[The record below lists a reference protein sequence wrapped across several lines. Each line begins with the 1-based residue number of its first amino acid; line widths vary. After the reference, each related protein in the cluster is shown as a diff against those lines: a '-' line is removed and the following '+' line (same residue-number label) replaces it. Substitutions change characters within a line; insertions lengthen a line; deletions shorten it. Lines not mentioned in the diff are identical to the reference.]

1 MKRQHIFISILI
13 VFTLL
18 TPLAYQTMYLHADE
32 ADYYSKIQR
41 GLKYFQKVYDRV
53 QSHYV
58 EEIDPYEFVKAG
70 IDGMLDALD
79 PYTVFIEQEADTRLR
94 IITTGKYGGV
104 GMEIGMRNNQITVIS
119 PMDNSPA
126 QKAGVKAGDIIE
138 KIDEENISNISLE
151 NISQRLRGPVGSEV
165 KITVN
170 RPGYNGEIIMTIER
184 DEIVIDDVSYAD
196 MIKPGVGYVR
206 LTGFTDKAGSELRQA
221 IQDIQSNGDVEA
233 IILDL
238 RGNSGG
244 LLEAAV
250 EVLGVFLP
258 KGTTVVKTKGFRD
271 GEHTFQTHNNP
282 LLLEIP
288 LAVLVDRGSASASE
302 IVAGALQ
309 DLDRAIIVGTETFGK
324 GLVQKVYNIDK
335 NSSTKI
341 KITTAKYYIPSGR
354 CVQKQ
359 DYTESKSIFYN
370 GAPDTFTVSDDQ
382 TSQFYTTN
390 QREVYEKGGITPDR
404 YIKVDDVHFVVTE
417 LWRSGLIFNF
427 AVNFHQQNQIW
438 TGEIGITDEIF
449 NQFITF
455 VQSEN
460 FKYLIEGE
468 NELNSFLDEARESD
482 LPQNIIASGEELLIQ
497 LNSLKESDIVSHK
510 DEIKQILLSEMTEKY
525 YGTKD
530 KIRYS
535 LDKDEQL
542 DEAIDVV
549 LNEGE
554 YKKILAI
561 K

>member
-1 MKRQHIFISILI
+1 MKRQHIFLSILI

-18 TPLAYQTMYLHADE
+18 TPLVYQTVYLQADE
-32 ADYYSKIQR
+32 ADYYSKIQK
-41 GLKYFQKVYDRV
+41 GLKYFQKVYGRV

-70 IDGMLDALD
+70 IEGMLDALD

-126 QKAGVKAGDIIE
+126 KKAGVKAGDIIE
-138 KIDEENISNISLE
+138 NIDGENVSDISLE
-151 NISQRLRGPVGSEV
+151 SISQRLRGSMGSEV
-165 KITVN
+165 KLIIK
-170 RPGYNGEIIMTIER
+170 RPGYTSEITMTIER
-184 DEIVIDDVSYAD
+184 DEITIDDVNYAD
-196 MIKPGVGYVR
+196 MVQPGVAYLR

-221 IQDIQSNGDVEA
+221 IKDIQEKEDIEA

-271 GEHTFQTHNNP
+271 GEHTFQTHTNP
-282 LLLEIP
+282 ILLDIP
-288 LAVLVDRGSASASE
+288 LAVLVDQGSASASE

-341 KITTAKYYIPSGR
+341 KVTTAKYYIPSGR

-359 DYTESKSIFYN
+359 DYTERKSIFYN
-370 GAPDTFTVSDDQ
+370 GETDTIPDIDQ
-382 TSQFYTTN
+382 AYQFYTTN

-404 YIKVDDVHFVVTE
+404 YIKVDDIHFVVIE
-417 LWRSGLIFNF
+417 LLRSSLIFNF
-427 AVNFHQQNQIW
+427 SVNYHQQNSEW
-438 TGEIGITDEIF
+438 TGDMGVTGEIF
-449 NQFITF
+449 KKFITF
-455 VQSEN
+455 VRSED
-460 FKYLIEGE
+460 FEYLIEGE
-468 NELNSFLDEARESD
+468 NELNSFLDTAREFD
-482 LPQNIIASGEELLIQ
+482 LPQYIIASGEELLTQ
-497 LNSLKESDIVSHK
+497 LNALKESDILSYNN
-510 DEIKQILLSEMTEKY
+510 EIKQLLLSDLTEKY
-525 YGTKD
+525 YGNKE

-535 LDKDEQL
+535 LKQDEQL
-542 DEAIDVV
+542 HEAIDVV
-549 LNEGE
+549 LNKGE

>member
-1 MKRQHIFISILI
+1 MKRQHIILSILI
-13 VFTLL
+13 ILTLL
-18 TPLAYQTMYLHADE
+18 TPLAYQTMYLQADE
-32 ADYYSKIQR
+32 SDYYSKIQK

-104 GMEIGMRNNQITVIS
+104 GMEIGMRNNRITVIN

-126 QKAGVKAGDIIE
+126 KKAGVKAGDIIE
-138 KIDEENISNISLE
+138 KIDEENVSDITLG
-151 NISQRLRGPVGSEV
+151 NISQRLRGPVGTDVEL
-165 KITVN
+165 TVL
-170 RPGYNGEIIMTIER
+170 RPGFADEIIMKFQR
-184 DEIVIDDVSYAD
+184 DEIVIDDVDYAD
-196 MIKPGVGYVR
+196 MVQPGVGYIR

-221 IQDIQSNGDVEA
+221 IKNIQRKGDVEA
-233 IILDL
+233 LILDL

-244 LLEAAV
+244 LLESAV
-250 EVLGVFLP
+250 EILGVFLP

-271 GEHTFQTHNNP
+271 GEHSFQTHTNP
-282 LLLEIP
+282 LLLDVP

-359 DYTESKSIFYN
+359 DYTESKSVFYN
-370 GAPDTFTVSDDQ
+370 GETDTISISDQ
-382 TSQFYTTN
+382 ASHFFTTN
-390 QREVYEKGGITPDR
+390 QRKVFEKGGITPDR
-404 YIKVDDVHFVVTE
+404 HIKVDDVHFVVTE
-417 LWRSGLIFNF
+417 LWQSSSIFNF
-427 AVNFHQQNQIW
+427 AVNYHQQNKNW
-438 TGEIGITDEIF
+438 TGDVGVTDEIF

-455 VQSEN
+455 SQSED
-460 FKYLIEGE
+460 FEYLIEGE
-468 NELNSFLDEARESD
+468 NELNSFLDTARESD
-482 LPQNIIASGEELLIQ
+482 LPQNIIDSGEELLIE
-497 LNSLKESDIVSHK
+497 LNALKESDIFNHK
-510 DEIKQILLSEMTEKY
+510 DEITRILLSEMTEKY

-530 KIRYS
+530 KIKYS
-535 LDKDEQL
+535 LNQDEQL
-542 DEAIDVV
+542 HEAIDVV
-549 LNEGE
+549 LNIGE

>member
-1 MKRQHIFISILI
+1 MKRQHIFLAII
-13 VFTLL
+13 VALMLL
-18 TPLAYQTMYLHADE
+18 TPITYQTMYLQADE
-32 ADYYSKIQR
+32 ADYYSKIQK

-79 PYTVFIEQEADTRLR
+79 PYTVFIEQEADTRLK

-119 PMDNSPA
+119 PMDDSPA
-126 QKAGVKAGDIIE
+126 QKAGIKAGDILE
-138 KIDEENISNISLE
+138 KIDGKDVSDISLE
-151 NISQRLRGPVGSEV
+151 DISQQLRGPIGSQV
-165 KITVN
+165 KIAVR
-170 RPGYNGEIIMTIER
+170 RPGYDGEIVMTIKR
-184 DEIVIDDVSYAD
+184 DEITIDDVNFAD
-196 MIKPGVGYVR
+196 MIDPGVAYIR
-206 LTGFTDKAGSELRQA
+206 LTGFTDKAGPELHQA
-221 IQDIQSNGDVEA
+221 IKDIQRKGDIKA
-233 IILDL
+233 LILDL

-250 EVLGVFLP
+250 DVLSVFLP

-271 GEHTFQTHNNP
+271 GEHTFQTHMSP
-282 LLLEIP
+282 MLADVP

-370 GAPDTFTVSDDQ
+370 EETDTVSAIDPA
-382 TSQFYTTN
+382 SQFYTTN

-404 YIKVDDVHFVVTE
+404 YIKVDDTHFIVTE
-417 LWRSGLIFNF
+417 LWRSSIVFNF
-427 AVNFHQQNQIW
+427 AVEYYQQHQNW
-438 TGEIGITDEIF
+438 TGEIGVTDEIF
-449 NQFITF
+449 DQFISYTRAQDF
-455 VQSEN
+455 RYS
-460 FKYLIEGE
+460 IEGE
-468 NELNSFLDEARESD
+468 NELKSFLDKARESD
-482 LPQNIIASGEELLIQ
+482 LPLDLIASGEELLSQ
-497 LNSLKESDIVSHK
+497 LNSLKESDILTHK
-510 DEIKQILLSEMTEKY
+510 KEIQQILFSELTEKY
-525 YGTKD
+525 YDTKERIRFSLKQD
-530 KIRYS
+530 K
-535 LDKDEQL
+535 QL
-542 DEAIDVV
+542 HEAIDVV
-549 LNEGE
+549 LNKGE

>member
-13 VFTLL
+13 IFTLL
-18 TPLAYQTMYLHADE
+18 TPLAYQTMYLQADE
-32 ADYYSKIQR
+32 ADYYSKIQKS
-41 GLKYFQKVYDRV
+41 LKYFQKVYDRV

-70 IDGMLDALD
+70 IEGMLDALD
-79 PYTVFIEQEADTRLR
+79 PYTVFIEEEADTRLR

-104 GMEIGMRNNQITVIS
+104 GMEIGMRNSQITIIS

-126 QKAGVKAGDIIE
+126 QRAGITAGDIIE
-138 KIDEENISNISLE
+138 KINEEPISEISLE
-151 NISQRLRGPVGSEV
+151 NISRKLRGPVGSKVEL
-165 KITVN
+165 TVQ
-170 RPGYNGEIIMTIER
+170 RPGYANEIVMIIER
-184 DEIVIDDVSYAD
+184 DEIIIDDVNYAD
-196 MIKPGVGYVR
+196 MVQPGVAYIS
-206 LTGFTDKAGSELRQA
+206 LTGFTDKAGSELRKA
-221 IQDIQSNGDVEA
+221 IHDTQEKGEIEA
-233 IILDL
+233 LILDL

-271 GEHTFQTHNNP
+271 GEHIFQTHTNP
-282 LLLEIP
+282 ILSDVP

-359 DYTESKSIFYN
+359 DYTERKTIFFNGETDSLTSI
-370 GAPDTFTVSDDQ
+370 DQ
-382 TSQFYTTN
+382 TSHYYTTN
-390 QREVYEKGGITPDR
+390 RREVYEKGGITPDR
-404 YIKVDDVHFVVTE
+404 YIKTDDIPLIVTE
-417 LWRSGLIFNF
+417 LWRNSMIFNF
-427 AVNFHQQNQIW
+427 TVAYHQNNPDW
-438 TGEIGITDEIF
+438 KGEIGITDEIF
-449 NQFITF
+449 DQFIKF
-455 VQSEN
+455 VNSEE
-460 FKYLIEGE
+460 FDYMIEGE
-468 NELNSFLDEARESD
+468 NELNSFLDTAKEEA
-482 LPQNIIASGEELLIQ
+482 LPQTIITSGEELLSQ
-497 LNSLKESDIVSHK
+497 LNSLKESHLANYRSDIK
-510 DEIKQILLSEMTEKY
+510 LRLFAEMTEKY
-525 YGTKD
+525 YGNKE
-530 KIRYS
+530 KIGYS
-535 LDKDEQL
+535 LNQDEQL
-542 DEAIDVV
+542 HEAIDVV

>member
-1 MKRQHIFISILI
+1 MKRQHIILSILI

-18 TPLAYQTMYLHADE
+18 TPLVYQTVYLQADE
-32 ADYYSKIQR
+32 ADYYSKIQK
-41 GLKYFQKVYDRV
+41 GLKYFQKVYNRV

-70 IDGMLDALD
+70 IEGMLGALD

-104 GMEIGMRNNQITVIS
+104 GMEIGMRNNRITIIS
-119 PMDNSPA
+119 PMYNSPA

-138 KIDEENISNISLE
+138 NIDGENVSDISLE
-151 NISQRLRGPVGSEV
+151 NISRRLRGPVGSEV
-165 KITVN
+165 KLTIK
-170 RPGYNGEIIMTIER
+170 RPGHTSEITMTIER
-184 DEIVIDDVSYAD
+184 DEIIIDDVNYAD
-196 MIKPGVGYVR
+196 TVQPGVAYIR

-221 IQDIQSNGDVEA
+221 IKDIQKKEDIEA
-233 IILDL
+233 LILDL

-244 LLEAAV
+244 LLEASV

-271 GEHTFQTHNNP
+271 GEHTFQTHTNP
-282 LLLEIP
+282 ILLDVP

-341 KITTAKYYIPSGR
+341 KVTTAKYYIPSGR

-359 DYTESKSIFYN
+359 DYTERKSIFYN
-370 GAPDTFTVSDDQ
+370 GETDTIPDIDQ
-382 TSQFYTTN
+382 AYQFYTTN

-404 YIKVDDVHFVVTE
+404 YIKDDDIHFVVTE
-417 LWRSGLIFNF
+417 LLRSSLIFNF
-427 AVNFHQQNQIW
+427 SVNYHQQNPEW
-438 TGEIGITDEIF
+438 TGEIGVTGKIF
-449 NQFITF
+449 EKFITF
-455 VQSEN
+455 ARSED
-460 FKYLIEGE
+460 FEYLIEGE
-468 NELNSFLDEARESD
+468 NELNSFLDTAREFD
-482 LPQNIIASGEELLIQ
+482 LPQNIIASGEELLTQ
-497 LNSLKESDIVSHK
+497 LNALKESDILSQNN
-510 DEIKQILLSEMTEKY
+510 EIKQLLLSDLTEKY
-525 YGTKD
+525 YGNTE

-535 LDKDEQL
+535 LKQDEQL
-542 DEAIDVV
+542 HEAIDVV
-549 LNEGE
+549 LNKGE

>member
-1 MKRQHIFISILI
+1 MKRQHIILSILI

-18 TPLAYQTMYLHADE
+18 TPLVYQTMYLQADE
-32 ADYYSKIQR
+32 ADYYSKIQK

-53 QSHYV
+53 QSNYV

-70 IDGMLDALD
+70 IEGMLGALD

-104 GMEIGMRNNQITVIS
+104 GMEIGMRNNRITVIT

-138 KIDEENISNISLE
+138 KIDGENVSDILLE
-151 NISQRLRGPVGSEV
+151 NISRRLRGPIGSEV
-165 KITVN
+165 ELTIK
-170 RPGYNGEIIMTIER
+170 RPGYTSEITMTIER
-184 DEIVIDDVSYAD
+184 DEIIIDDVNYAD
-196 MIKPGVGYVR
+196 TVQPGVAYIR

-221 IQDIQSNGDVEA
+221 IKDIQEKEDIEA
-233 IILDL
+233 LILDL

-271 GEHTFQTHNNP
+271 GEHTFQTHTNP
-282 LLLEIP
+282 ILLDVP

-335 NSSTKI
+335 NSNTKI
-341 KITTAKYYIPSGR
+341 KVTTAKYYIPSGR

-359 DYTESKSIFYN
+359 DYTERKSIFYN
-370 GAPDTFTVSDDQ
+370 GETDTIPENDQ
-382 TSQFYTTN
+382 TYQFYTTN

-404 YIKVDDVHFVVTE
+404 YIKVDDIHFVVTE
-417 LWRSGLIFNF
+417 LWRSSLIFNF
-427 AVNFHQQNQIW
+427 SVNYHQQNPEW
-438 TGEIGITDEIF
+438 TGEMGVTGEIF
-449 NQFITF
+449 DQFITF
-455 VQSEN
+455 AHSED
-460 FKYLIEGE
+460 FEYLIEGE
-468 NELNSFLDEARESD
+468 NELISFLDTAREFD
-482 LPQNIIASGEELLIQ
+482 LPQNIIASGEELLTQ
-497 LNSLKESDIVSHK
+497 LNGLKEPDILNHK
-510 DEIKQILLSEMTEKY
+510 NEIKQILLSELTEKY
-525 YGTKD
+525 YGNKE

-535 LDKDEQL
+535 LKQDEQL
-542 DEAIDVV
+542 HEAIDVV
-549 LNEGE
+549 LNERE

>member
-1 MKRQHIFISILI
+1 MKRQHIILSILI

-18 TPLAYQTMYLHADE
+18 TPLVYQTVYLQADE
-32 ADYYSKIQR
+32 ADYYSKIQK

-70 IDGMLDALD
+70 IEGMLGALD

-138 KIDEENISNISLE
+138 NIDGENVSDISLE
-151 NISQRLRGPVGSEV
+151 SISQRLRGPMGSEV
-165 KITVN
+165 KLIIK
-170 RPGYNGEIIMTIER
+170 RPGYTSEITMTIER
-184 DEIVIDDVSYAD
+184 DEITIDDVNYAD
-196 MIKPGVGYVR
+196 MVQPGVAYLR

-221 IQDIQSNGDVEA
+221 INDIQEKEDIEA

-271 GEHTFQTHNNP
+271 GEHTFQTHTNP
-282 LLLEIP
+282 ILLDVP

-341 KITTAKYYIPSGR
+341 KVTTAKYYIPSGR

-359 DYTESKSIFYN
+359 DYTERKSIFYN
-370 GAPDTFTVSDDQ
+370 GETDTIPDIDQ
-382 TSQFYTTN
+382 AYQFYTTN

-404 YIKVDDVHFVVTE
+404 YIKVDDIHFVVIE
-417 LWRSGLIFNF
+417 LLRSSLIFNF
-427 AVNFHQQNQIW
+427 SVNYHQQNPEW
-438 TGEIGITDEIF
+438 TGEMGVTGEIF
-449 NQFITF
+449 EKFITF
-455 VQSEN
+455 VRSED
-460 FKYLIEGE
+460 FEYLIEGE
-468 NELNSFLDEARESD
+468 NELNSFLDTAREFD
-482 LPQNIIASGEELLIQ
+482 LPQYIIASGEELLTQ
-497 LNSLKESDIVSHK
+497 LNALKESDILSHNN
-510 DEIKQILLSEMTEKY
+510 EIKQLLLSDLTEKY
-525 YGTKD
+525 YGNKE

-535 LDKDEQL
+535 LKQDEQL
-542 DEAIDVV
+542 HEAIDVV
-549 LNEGE
+549 LNTGE

>member
-1 MKRQHIFISILI
+1 MKRQHLIISIFVL
-13 VFTLL
+13 FTLL
-18 TPLAYQTMYLHADE
+18 TPLAYQTMYLQADE
-32 ADYYSKIQR
+32 SDYYSKIQK

-104 GMEIGMRNNQITVIS
+104 GMEIGMRNKQITIIS

-138 KIDEENISNISLE
+138 KINGENISEISLE
-151 NISQRLRGPVGSEV
+151 NISQKLRGPVGSKV
-165 KITVN
+165 QLTVQ
-170 RPGYNGEIIMTIER
+170 RPGYIKEIVMIIDR
-184 DEIVIDDVSYAD
+184 DEIIIDDVNYAD
-196 MIKPGVGYVR
+196 MVQPGVAYIR

-221 IQDIQSNGDVEA
+221 IKDIQKKAEIEA

-250 EVLGVFLP
+250 EVLGAFLP

-271 GEHTFQTHNNP
+271 GEHTFQTHTNP
-282 LLLEIP
+282 ILRNVP

-359 DYTESKSIFYN
+359 DYAESKALFFN
-370 GAPDTFTVSDDQ
+370 GETDSLSLTDQ
-382 TSQFYTTN
+382 DSQFYTSN
-390 QREVYEKGGITPDR
+390 RREVFEKGGITPDR
-404 YIKVDDVHFVVTE
+404 YIRTDDVPFIVTE
-417 LWRSGLIFNF
+417 LWRSSLLFNF
-427 AVNFHQQNQIW
+427 AVTFQQENPEW
-438 TGEIGITDEIF
+438 TGETGITDEILDQFF
-449 NQFITF
+449 NF

-460 FKYLIEGE
+460 FEYLIEGE
-468 NELNSFLDEARESD
+468 NEVNSFLDTAKEAE
-482 LPQNIIASGEELLIQ
+482 LPQNIIASGEELLSQ
-497 LNSLKESDIVSHK
+497 LNSLKESDLLNHK
-510 DEIKQILLSEMTEKY
+510 NDIKLRLFDELSEKY
-525 YGTKD
+525 YGNKE
-530 KIRYS
+530 KIGYS
-535 LDKDEQL
+535 LIQDKQL
-542 DEAIDVV
+542 HEAIDVV

>member
-1 MKRQHIFISILI
+1 MKRQYIFLTIIL

-18 TPLAYQTMYLHADE
+18 TPLAYQTMYLQADE
-32 ADYYSKIQR
+32 ADYYSKIQK

-104 GMEIGMRNNQITVIS
+104 GMEIGMRNDQITVIS

-126 QKAGVKAGDIIE
+126 QKAGVKAGDIIQ
-138 KIDEENISNISLE
+138 KIDGENVSDISLE
-151 NISQRLRGPVGSEV
+151 NISQQLRGPVGSQV
-165 KITVN
+165 KLTVK
-170 RPGYNGEIIMTIER
+170 RPGYDSEILMTIER
-184 DEIVIDDVSYAD
+184 DEIVIDDVNFAD
-196 MIKPGVGYVR
+196 MIEPGVGYVR
-206 LTGFTDKAGSELRQA
+206 LTGFTDKAGSEMRQA
-221 IQDIQSNGDVEA
+221 IKDIQNKGEIDA
-233 IILDL
+233 LILDL

-250 EVLGVFLP
+250 EVLGIFLP

-271 GEHTFQTHNNP
+271 GEHSFQTHTNP
-282 LLLEIP
+282 LLLETP

-341 KITTAKYYIPSGR
+341 KVTTAKYYIPSGR

-359 DYTESKSIFYN
+359 DYTESKPIFYN
-370 GAPDTFTVSDDQ
+370 GNKDSISTRDPS
-382 TSQFYTTN
+382 SQFYTTN

-404 YIKVDDVHFVVTE
+404 YINVDDIHFVVTE
-417 LWRSGLIFNF
+417 LWRSSLIFNF
-427 AVNFHQQNQIW
+427 AVDYYQQNPDW
-438 TGEIGITDEIF
+438 TGEIGVTDEIF
-449 NQFITF
+449 IQFIDF
-455 VQSEN
+455 VKTED
-460 FKYLIEGE
+460 FEYLIEGE
-468 NELNSFLDEARESD
+468 NELNSFLDTARKSELS
-482 LPQNIIASGEELLIQ
+482 LNIITSGEELLNQ
-497 LNSLKESDIVSHK
+497 LNSLKDSDLVNHK
-510 DEIKQILLSEMTEKY
+510 NEIKKILLSELTEKY
-525 YGTKD
+525 YGTQD
-530 KIRYS
+530 KIKYS
-535 LDKDEQL
+535 LNQDEQL
-542 DEAIDVV
+542 HEAIDVV

>member
-1 MKRQHIFISILI
+1 MKRQHIFLLILI
-13 VFTLL
+13 VLMLL
-18 TPLAYQTMYLHADE
+18 TPVAYQTMYLQADE
-32 ADYYSKIQR
+32 ADYYSKIQK
-41 GLKYFQKVYDRV
+41 GLTYFQKVYDRV

-119 PMDNSPA
+119 PMDDSPA
-126 QKAGVKAGDIIE
+126 QKAGIKAGDILE
-138 KIDEENISNISLE
+138 KIDGKNVSDNSLE
-151 NISQRLRGPVGSEV
+151 DISQQLRGPIGSQ
-165 KITVN
+165 VN
-170 RPGYNGEIIMTIER
+170 ISVLRPGYDDEIVMTIER
-184 DEIVIDDVSYAD
+184 DEITIDDVNFAD
-196 MIKPGVGYVR
+196 MIEPGVAYIR
-206 LTGFTDKAGSELRQA
+206 LTGFTDKAGPELQQA
-221 IQDIQSNGDVEA
+221 IKDIQRKGDIQA
-233 IILDL
+233 LILDL

-250 EVLGVFLP
+250 DVLSVFLP

-271 GEHTFQTHNNP
+271 GEHTFQTHTNP
-282 LLLEIP
+282 MLLDIP

-335 NSSTKI
+335 NNSTKI

-359 DYTESKSIFYN
+359 DYTESKSIFFN
-370 GAPDTFTVSDDQ
+370 GETDTLSKIDLA
-382 TSQFYTTN
+382 SQFYTTN

-404 YIKVDDVHFVVTE
+404 YIKVDDVHYVVTE
-417 LWRSGLIFNF
+417 LWRSSIVFNF
-427 AVNFHQQNQIW
+427 AVEYYQHNQDW
-438 TGEIGITDEIF
+438 TGEIGVTDEIF
-449 NQFITF
+449 DQFISYVRAQDF
-455 VQSEN
+455 QYS
-460 FKYLIEGE
+460 IEGE
-468 NELNSFLDEARESD
+468 NELRSFLDKVRESD
-482 LPQNIIASGEELLIQ
+482 LPLNLITSGEELLSQ
-497 LNSLKESDIVSHK
+497 LNSLKESDIVTHK
-510 DEIKQILLSEMTEKY
+510 KEIQQILLSELTEKY
-525 YGTKD
+525 YDTKER
-530 KIRYS
+530 IRFS
-535 LDKDEQL
+535 LNQDEQL
-542 DEAIDVV
+542 HEAIDVV
-549 LNEGE
+549 LNKGE

>member
-1 MKRQHIFISILI
+1 MKRHHIIISVII

-18 TPLAYQTMYLHADE
+18 TPLAYQTMYLQADE
-32 ADYYSKIQR
+32 ADYYSKIQK

-70 IDGMLDALD
+70 IEGMLGALD

-126 QKAGVKAGDIIE
+126 KRAGIKAGDIVE
-138 KIDEENISNISLE
+138 KIDGENVSDISLE
-151 NISQRLRGPVGSEV
+151 NISRRLRGPIGSSVELTI
-165 KITVN
+165 K
-170 RPGYNGEIIMTIER
+170 RPGYTTEIKMTIER
-184 DEIVIDDVSYAD
+184 DEIILDDVSYAD
-196 MIKPGVGYVR
+196 MVQPGVAYIR

-221 IQDIQSNGDVEA
+221 IKDIQAKGAIEA
-233 IILDL
+233 LILDL

-271 GEHTFQTHNNP
+271 GEHTFQTHTNP
-282 LLLEIP
+282 ILLGAP

-341 KITTAKYYIPSGR
+341 KVTTAKYYIPSGR

-370 GAPDTFTVSDDQ
+370 GETDSIFTDDQ
-382 TSQFYTTN
+382 ISQFYTTN
-390 QREVYEKGGITPDR
+390 RREVYEKGGITPDR
-404 YIKVDDVHFVVTE
+404 PIKKDDMHFVVTE
-417 LWRSGLIFNF
+417 LWRNSLIFNF
-427 AVNFHQQNQIW
+427 SVNYRQQNPEW
-438 TGEIGITDEIF
+438 TGDKGITEEIF
-449 NQFITF
+449 NQFITY
-455 VQSEN
+455 VRSEN
-460 FKYLIEGE
+460 FEYLIEGE
-468 NELNSFLDEARESD
+468 NELNSFLDTAREFD
-482 LPQNIIASGEELLIQ
+482 LPQDIITSGEGILIEL
-497 LNSLKESDIVSHK
+497 NDLKETDILNHK
-510 DEIKQILLSEMTEKY
+510 SEIKEILLSELTEKY
-525 YGTKD
+525 YSNKD
-530 KIRYS
+530 KVRYS
-535 LDKDEQL
+535 LKQDEQL
-542 DEAIDVV
+542 QEAIDVV
-549 LNEGE
+549 LNKGE

>member
-1 MKRQHIFISILI
+1 MKRQHIILSILI

-18 TPLAYQTMYLHADE
+18 TPLVYQTVYLQADE
-32 ADYYSKIQR
+32 ADYYSKIQK

-70 IDGMLDALD
+70 IEGMLGALD

-126 QKAGVKAGDIIE
+126 QKAGVKAGDIII
-138 KIDEENISNISLE
+138 KIDRENVSDISLE
-151 NISQRLRGPVGSEV
+151 NISRRLRGPMGSEV
-165 KITVN
+165 KLIIK
-170 RPGYNGEIIMTIER
+170 RPGDTGEITMIIER
-184 DEIVIDDVSYAD
+184 DEITIDDVNYAD
-196 MIKPGVGYVR
+196 MVQPGVAYLR

-221 IQDIQSNGDVEA
+221 IKDIQEKEDIEA

-271 GEHTFQTHNNP
+271 GEHIFQTHTNP
-282 LLLEIP
+282 ILLDVP

-341 KITTAKYYIPSGR
+341 KVTTAKYYIPSGR

-370 GAPDTFTVSDDQ
+370 GETDTIPDIDQ
-382 TSQFYTTN
+382 AYQFYTTN

-404 YIKVDDVHFVVTE
+404 YIKVDDIHFVVIE
-417 LWRSGLIFNF
+417 LLKSSLFFNF
-427 AVNFHQQNQIW
+427 SVNYHQQNPEW
-438 TGEIGITDEIF
+438 TGEMGVTGEIF
-449 NQFITF
+449 EEFITF
-455 VQSEN
+455 ARSED
-460 FKYLIEGE
+460 FEYLIEGE
-468 NELNSFLDEARESD
+468 NELNSFLDTAREFD
-482 LPQNIIASGEELLIQ
+482 LPQNIIASGEELLAQ
-497 LNSLKESDIVSHK
+497 LNALKESDILSQNN
-510 DEIKQILLSEMTEKY
+510 EIKQLLLSDLTEKY
-525 YGTKD
+525 YGNTE

-535 LDKDEQL
+535 LKQDEQL
-542 DEAIDVV
+542 HEAIDVV
-549 LNEGE
+549 LNKGE

>member
-1 MKRQHIFISILI
+1 
-13 VFTLL
+13 
-18 TPLAYQTMYLHADE
+18 MYLQADE
-32 ADYYSKIQR
+32 ADYYSKIQK

-79 PYTVFIEQEADTRLR
+79 PYTVFIEQEADTRLQ

-126 QKAGVKAGDIIE
+126 QKAGVRSGDIIE
-138 KIDEENISNISLE
+138 RIDGENVSEISLE
-151 NISQRLRGPVGSEV
+151 NISQKLRGPVGSKVELAV
-165 KITVN
+165 Q
-170 RPGYNGEIIMTIER
+170 RPGFVNEIVMIIER
-184 DEIVIDDVSYAD
+184 DEIIIDDVNYAD
-196 MIKPGVGYVR
+196 LVQPGVGYVR
-206 LTGFTDKAGSELRQA
+206 LTGFTDKAGSELRKA
-221 IQDIQSNGDVEA
+221 IKKIQNSGDIDA
-233 IILDL
+233 LILDL

-271 GEHTFQTHNNP
+271 GEHTFQTHTNP
-282 LLLEIP
+282 LLKNIP
-288 LAVLVDRGSASASE
+288 LAVLVDQGSASASE

-341 KITTAKYYIPSGR
+341 KVTTAKYYIPSGR

-359 DYTESKSIFYN
+359 DYAESKAIFYN
-370 GAPDTFTVSDDQ
+370 GEKDSTDNSEKS
-382 TSQFYTTN
+382 SQFYTTN
-390 QREVYEKGGITPDR
+390 RREVYEKGGITPDR
-404 YIKVDDVHFVVTE
+404 YIKSGDVPHIVTE
-417 LWRSGLIFNF
+417 LWRSSLLFNF
-427 AVNFHQQNQIW
+427 AVNYQRNNSEW
-438 TGEIGITDEIF
+438 LGDIGVTDEIY
-449 NQFITF
+449 NQFIGF
-455 VQSEN
+455 VKSED
-460 FKYLIEGE
+460 FDYLIEGE
-468 NELNSFLDEARESD
+468 TELTAFLETAKEFD
-482 LPQNIIASGEELLIQ
+482 LPEDIVSSGEELLTR
-497 LNSLKESDIVSHK
+497 LDALKETDLTNHK
-510 DEIKQILLSEMTEKY
+510 NEIKKILLTELTEKY
-525 YGTKD
+525 YGTKE
-530 KIRYS
+530 KIRFS
-535 LDKDEQL
+535 LVQDEQL
-542 DEAIDVV
+542 HEAIDVV
-549 LNEGE
+549 LNKGE

>member
-1 MKRQHIFISILI
+1 
-13 VFTLL
+13 
-18 TPLAYQTMYLHADE
+18 MYLQADE
-32 ADYYSKIQR
+32 ADYYLKIQK
-41 GLKYFQKVYDRV
+41 GLGYFQKVYDRV

-79 PYTVFIEQEADTRLR
+79 PYTVFIEEEADTRLQ

-104 GMEIGMRNNQITVIS
+104 GMEIGMRNNRITVIN

-126 QKAGVKAGDIIE
+126 KEAGVKAGDVID
-138 KIDEENISNISLE
+138 KIDGENVSDISLE
-151 NISQRLRGPVGSEV
+151 NISQRLRGPIGSDV
-165 KITVN
+165 KLTIL
-170 RPGYNGEIIMTIER
+170 RPGLTNEIILTFQR
-184 DEIVIDDVSYAD
+184 DEITIDDVNYAD
-196 MIKPGVGYVR
+196 MVQPGVGYIR
-206 LTGFTDKAGSELRQA
+206 LTGFTEKAGSELQRA
-221 IQDIQSNGDVEA
+221 IKDIQNKGDIEA
-233 IILDL
+233 LILDI

-250 EVLGVFLP
+250 EILGVFLP
-258 KGTTVVKTKGFRD
+258 KGTTVVKTRGFRD
-271 GEHTFQTHNNP
+271 GEHTFQTHTTP
-282 LLLEIP
+282 LLLNVP

-335 NSSTKI
+335 NNSTKI

-370 GAPDTFTVSDDQ
+370 AKTDTISIDDQ
-382 TSQFYTTN
+382 ASQFFTTN
-390 QREVYEKGGITPDR
+390 QRKVLEKGGITPDR
-404 YIKVDDVHFVVTE
+404 YINVDDVHLVVRE
-417 LWRSGLIFNF
+417 LWQSSSIFNF
-427 AVNFHQQNQIW
+427 AVNYYQENKNW
-438 TGEIGITDEIF
+438 TGETGITDDIF

-455 VQSEN
+455 VRADDFE
-460 FKYLIEGE
+460 YLIESE
-468 NELNSFLDEARESD
+468 DELNSFLDTAKESD
-482 LPQNIIASGEELLIQ
+482 LPQNIIKSGEELLIQ
-497 LNSLKESDIVSHK
+497 LNALKESDILSHK
-510 DEIKQILLSEMTEKY
+510 DEIKRILLSEISEKY
-525 YGTKD
+525 YGTRD

-535 LDKDEQL
+535 LNQDEQL
-542 DEAIDVV
+542 HEAIDVV
-549 LNEGE
+549 LNIGE

>member
-1 MKRQHIFISILI
+1 MKRQHIIIYVIIIL
-13 VFTLL
+13 TLL
-18 TPLAYQTMYLHADE
+18 TPLVYQTMYLQADE
-32 ADYYSKIQR
+32 ADYYSRVQK

-70 IDGMLDALD
+70 IEGMLGALD

-126 QKAGVKAGDIIE
+126 QRAGVRAGDIIE
-138 KIDEENISNISLE
+138 RIDGDDISDISLE
-151 NISQRLRGPVGSEV
+151 NISQKLRGPVGSKVELAV
-165 KITVN
+165 L
-170 RPGYNGEIIMTIER
+170 RPGYVNEIVMIIER
-184 DEIVIDDVSYAD
+184 DEIVIDDVNYAD
-196 MIKPGVGYVR
+196 MVQPGVAYIR
-206 LTGFTDKAGSELRQA
+206 LTGFTDKAGVELRKA
-221 IQDIQSNGDVEA
+221 IKNIEDKGDIDAV
-233 IILDL
+233 ILDL

-271 GEHTFQTHNNP
+271 GEHTFQTHTSP
-282 LLLEIP
+282 ILRDVP
-288 LAVLVDRGSASASE
+288 LAVLVDQGSASASE

-341 KITTAKYYIPSGR
+341 KVTTAKYYIPSGR

-359 DYTESKSIFYN
+359 DYAESKAIFYN
-370 GAPDTFTVSDDQ
+370 GKSDSTVSDGKPPH
-382 TSQFYTTN
+382 FYTTN

-404 YIKVDDVHFVVTE
+404 YIKTDDVPHVVTE
-417 LWRSGLIFNF
+417 LWRSSLIFNF
-427 AVNFHQQNQIW
+427 SVDYQQNNPNW
-438 TGEIGITDEIF
+438 TGHIGVTDEIY
-449 NQFITF
+449 NQFSEF
-455 VQSEN
+455 VKSED
-460 FKYLIEGE
+460 FDYLIEGE
-468 NELNSFLDEARESD
+468 SEINSFIETAREVD
-482 LPQNIIASGEELLIQ
+482 LPDDIINSGEELLTR
-497 LNSLKESDIVSHK
+497 LDALKETDLINHKQDI
-510 DEIKQILLSEMTEKY
+510 ERLLLTELTEKY
-525 YGTKD
+525 YGEKE
-530 KIRYS
+530 KIRFS
-535 LDKDEQL
+535 LVRDDQL
-542 DEAIDVV
+542 HEAIEVV

>member
-13 VFTLL
+13 LFTLL
-18 TPLAYQTMYLHADE
+18 TPLAYQTMYLQADE
-32 ADYYSKIQR
+32 ADYYSKIQK

-70 IDGMLDALD
+70 IEGMLEALD

-126 QKAGVKAGDIIE
+126 QRAGVKAGDIIE
-138 KIDEENISNISLE
+138 RINGEDVSDISME
-151 NISQRLRGPVGSEV
+151 NISQKLRGPVGSKVEL
-165 KITVN
+165 TVQ
-170 RPGYNGEIIMTIER
+170 RPGFANKIVMIIDR
-184 DEIVIDDVSYAD
+184 DEIVIDDVNYAD
-196 MIKPGVGYVR
+196 MVQPGVAYIR
-206 LTGFTDKAGSELRQA
+206 LTGFTDKAGSELRKA
-221 IQDIQSNGDVEA
+221 IKGIQGSGDIDA
-233 IILDL
+233 LILDL

-258 KGTTVVKTKGFRD
+258 KGTTVVKTRGFRD
-271 GEHTFQTHNNP
+271 GEHTFQTHTNP
-282 LLLEIP
+282 ILKDIP
-288 LAVLVDRGSASASE
+288 LAVLVDQGSASASE

-335 NSSTKI
+335 NNSTKI
-341 KITTAKYYIPSGR
+341 KVTTAKYYIPSGR

-359 DYTESKSIFYN
+359 DYAESKAVFYN
-370 GAPDTFTVSDDQ
+370 GEDDTITHMDKI
-382 TSQFYTTN
+382 SQFYTTN
-390 QREVYEKGGITPDR
+390 RREVYEKGGITPDR
-404 YIKVDDVHFVVTE
+404 YIKNDDVPHVVTE
-417 LWRSGLIFNF
+417 LWRSSLIFNF
-427 AVNFHQQNQIW
+427 SVNYQQNHPEW
-438 TGEIGITDEIF
+438 TGDIGVTDQIF
-449 NQFITF
+449 NEFTGF
-455 VQSEN
+455 VSSEN
-460 FKYLIEGE
+460 FEYLIEGE
-468 NELNSFLDEARESD
+468 NELNTFLDRAKKED
-482 LPQNIIASGEELLIQ
+482 LPQNIIDSGEDLLTQ
-497 LNSLKESDIVSHK
+497 LNALKKSDLTNHKTEVKKMLLKE
-510 DEIKQILLSEMTEKY
+510 LTEKY
-525 YGTKD
+525 YNNKQ
-530 KIRYS
+530 KIRYG
-535 LDKDEQL
+535 LIHDEQL
-542 DEAIDVV
+542 HEAIDVV

>member
-1 MKRQHIFISILI
+1 MKRQHIFLLILI
-13 VFTLL
+13 VLMLL
-18 TPLAYQTMYLHADE
+18 TPVAYQTMYLQADE
-32 ADYYSKIQR
+32 ADYYSKIQK
-41 GLKYFQKVYDRV
+41 GLTYFQKVYDRV

-119 PMDNSPA
+119 PMDDSPA
-126 QKAGVKAGDIIE
+126 QKAGIKAGDILE
-138 KIDEENISNISLE
+138 KIDGKNVSDNSLE
-151 NISQRLRGPVGSEV
+151 DISQQLRGPIGSQ
-165 KITVN
+165 VN
-170 RPGYNGEIIMTIER
+170 ISVLRPGYDDEIVMTIER
-184 DEIVIDDVSYAD
+184 DEITIDDVNFAD
-196 MIKPGVGYVR
+196 MIEPGVAYIR
-206 LTGFTDKAGSELRQA
+206 LTGFTDKAGPELQQA
-221 IQDIQSNGDVEA
+221 IKDIQRKGDIQA
-233 IILDL
+233 LILDL

-250 EVLGVFLP
+250 DVLSVFLP

-271 GEHTFQTHNNP
+271 GEHTFQTHTNP
-282 LLLEIP
+282 MLLDIP

-335 NSSTKI
+335 NNSTKI

-359 DYTESKSIFYN
+359 DYTESKSIFFN
-370 GAPDTFTVSDDQ
+370 GETDTLSKIDLA
-382 TSQFYTTN
+382 SQFYTTN

-404 YIKVDDVHFVVTE
+404 YIKVDDVHYVVTE
-417 LWRSGLIFNF
+417 LWRSSIVFNF
-427 AVNFHQQNQIW
+427 AVEYYQHNQDW
-438 TGEIGITDEIF
+438 TGEIGVTDEIF
-449 NQFITF
+449 DQFISYARAQDF
-455 VQSEN
+455 QYS
-460 FKYLIEGE
+460 IEGE
-468 NELNSFLDEARESD
+468 NELRSFLDKVRESD
-482 LPQNIIASGEELLIQ
+482 LPLNLITSGEELLSQ
-497 LNSLKESDIVSHK
+497 LNSLKESDIVTHK
-510 DEIKQILLSEMTEKY
+510 KEIQQILLSELTEKY
-525 YGTKD
+525 YDTKER
-530 KIRYS
+530 IRFS
-535 LDKDEQL
+535 LNQDEQL
-542 DEAIDVV
+542 HEAIDVV
-549 LNEGE
+549 LNKGE

>member
-1 MKRQHIFISILI
+1 MKRQHIFLSILI

-18 TPLAYQTMYLHADE
+18 TPLVYQTVYLQADE
-32 ADYYSKIQR
+32 ADYYSKIQK

-70 IDGMLDALD
+70 IEGMLDALD

-126 QKAGVKAGDIIE
+126 KKAGVKAGDIIE
-138 KIDEENISNISLE
+138 NIDGENVSDISLE
-151 NISQRLRGPVGSEV
+151 SISQRLRGSMGSEV
-165 KITVN
+165 KLIIK
-170 RPGYNGEIIMTIER
+170 RPGYTSEITMTIER
-184 DEIVIDDVSYAD
+184 DEITIDDVNYAD
-196 MIKPGVGYVR
+196 MVQPGVAYLR

-221 IQDIQSNGDVEA
+221 IKDIQEKEDIEA

-271 GEHTFQTHNNP
+271 GEHTFQTHTNP
-282 LLLEIP
+282 ILLDVP
-288 LAVLVDRGSASASE
+288 LAVLVDQGSASASE

-341 KITTAKYYIPSGR
+341 KVTTAKYYIPSGR

-359 DYTESKSIFYN
+359 DYTERKSIFYN
-370 GAPDTFTVSDDQ
+370 GETDTIPDIDQ
-382 TSQFYTTN
+382 AYQFYTTN

-404 YIKVDDVHFVVTE
+404 YIKVDDIHFVVIE
-417 LWRSGLIFNF
+417 LLRSSLIFNF
-427 AVNFHQQNQIW
+427 SVNYHQQNSEW
-438 TGEIGITDEIF
+438 TGDMGVTGEIF
-449 NQFITF
+449 KKFITF
-455 VQSEN
+455 VRSED
-460 FKYLIEGE
+460 FEYLIEGE
-468 NELNSFLDEARESD
+468 NELNSFLDTAREFD
-482 LPQNIIASGEELLIQ
+482 LPQNIIASGEELLTQ
-497 LNSLKESDIVSHK
+497 LNALKESDILSYNN
-510 DEIKQILLSEMTEKY
+510 EIKQLLLSDLTEKY
-525 YGTKD
+525 YGNKE

-535 LDKDEQL
+535 LKQDEQL
-542 DEAIDVV
+542 HEAIDVV
-549 LNEGE
+549 LNKGE

>member
-1 MKRQHIFISILI
+1 MKRQHIFLLILI
-13 VFTLL
+13 VLMLL
-18 TPLAYQTMYLHADE
+18 TPVAYQTMYLQADE
-32 ADYYSKIQR
+32 ADYYSKIQK
-41 GLKYFQKVYDRV
+41 GLTYFQKVYDRV

-119 PMDNSPA
+119 PMDDSPA
-126 QKAGVKAGDIIE
+126 QKAGIKAGDILE
-138 KIDEENISNISLE
+138 KIDGKNVSDNSLE
-151 NISQRLRGPVGSEV
+151 DISQQLRGPIGSQ
-165 KITVN
+165 VN
-170 RPGYNGEIIMTIER
+170 ISVLRPGYDDEIVMTIER
-184 DEIVIDDVSYAD
+184 DEITIDDVNFAD
-196 MIKPGVGYVR
+196 MIEPGVAYIR
-206 LTGFTDKAGSELRQA
+206 LTGFTDKAGPELQQA
-221 IQDIQSNGDVEA
+221 IKDIQRKGDIQA
-233 IILDL
+233 LILDL

-250 EVLGVFLP
+250 DVLSVFLP

-271 GEHTFQTHNNP
+271 GEHTFQTHTNP
-282 LLLEIP
+282 MLLDIP

-335 NSSTKI
+335 NNSTKI

-359 DYTESKSIFYN
+359 DYTESKSIFFN
-370 GAPDTFTVSDDQ
+370 GETDTLSKIDLA
-382 TSQFYTTN
+382 SQFYTTN

-404 YIKVDDVHFVVTE
+404 YIKVDDVHYVVTE
-417 LWRSGLIFNF
+417 LWRSSIVFNF
-427 AVNFHQQNQIW
+427 AVEYYQHNQDW
-438 TGEIGITDEIF
+438 TGEIGVTDELF
-449 NQFITF
+449 DQFISYARAQDF
-455 VQSEN
+455 QYS
-460 FKYLIEGE
+460 IEGE
-468 NELNSFLDEARESD
+468 NELRSFLDKVRESD
-482 LPQNIIASGEELLIQ
+482 LPLNLITSGEELLSQ
-497 LNSLKESDIVSHK
+497 LNSLKESDIVTHK
-510 DEIKQILLSEMTEKY
+510 KEIQQILLSELTEKY
-525 YGTKD
+525 YDTKER
-530 KIRYS
+530 IRFS
-535 LDKDEQL
+535 LNQDEQL
-542 DEAIDVV
+542 HEAIDVV
-549 LNEGE
+549 LNKGE

>member
-1 MKRQHIFISILI
+1 MKRQHIILSILI

-18 TPLAYQTMYLHADE
+18 TPLVYQTVYLQADE
-32 ADYYSKIQR
+32 ADYYSKIQK

-70 IDGMLDALD
+70 IEGMLGALD

-138 KIDEENISNISLE
+138 NIDGENVSDISLE
-151 NISQRLRGPVGSEV
+151 SISQRLRGPMGSEV
-165 KITVN
+165 KLIIK
-170 RPGYNGEIIMTIER
+170 RPGYTNEITMTIER
-184 DEIVIDDVSYAD
+184 DEITIDDVNYAD
-196 MIKPGVGYVR
+196 MVQPGVAYLR

-221 IQDIQSNGDVEA
+221 INDIQEKEDIEA

-271 GEHTFQTHNNP
+271 GEHTFQTHTNP
-282 LLLEIP
+282 ILLDVP

-341 KITTAKYYIPSGR
+341 KVTTAKYYIPSGR

-359 DYTESKSIFYN
+359 DYTERKSIFYN
-370 GAPDTFTVSDDQ
+370 GETDTIPDIDQ
-382 TSQFYTTN
+382 AYQFYTTN

-404 YIKVDDVHFVVTE
+404 YIKVDDIHFVVIE
-417 LWRSGLIFNF
+417 LLRSSLIFNF
-427 AVNFHQQNQIW
+427 SVNYHQQNPEW
-438 TGEIGITDEIF
+438 TGEMGVTGEIF
-449 NQFITF
+449 EKFITF
-455 VQSEN
+455 VRSED
-460 FKYLIEGE
+460 FEYLIEGE
-468 NELNSFLDEARESD
+468 NELNSFLDTAREFD
-482 LPQNIIASGEELLIQ
+482 LPQYIIASGEELLTQ
-497 LNSLKESDIVSHK
+497 LNALKESDILSHNN
-510 DEIKQILLSEMTEKY
+510 EIKQLLLSDLTEKY
-525 YGTKD
+525 YGNKE

-535 LDKDEQL
+535 LKQDEQL
-542 DEAIDVV
+542 HEAIDVV
-549 LNEGE
+549 LNTGE

>member
-1 MKRQHIFISILI
+1 MKRQHIILSILI

-18 TPLAYQTMYLHADE
+18 TPLVYQTMYLQADE
-32 ADYYSKIQR
+32 ADYYSKIQK
-41 GLKYFQKVYDRV
+41 GLKYFQKVYNRV
-53 QSHYV
+53 QSNYV

-70 IDGMLDALD
+70 IEGMLGALD

-104 GMEIGMRNNQITVIS
+104 GMEIGMRNNRITVIT
-119 PMDNSPA
+119 PMDSSPA

-138 KIDEENISNISLE
+138 KIDGENVSDILLE
-151 NISQRLRGPVGSEV
+151 NISRRLRGPIGSEV
-165 KITVN
+165 ELTIK
-170 RPGYNGEIIMTIER
+170 RPGYTSEITMTIER
-184 DEIVIDDVSYAD
+184 DEIIIDDVNYAD
-196 MIKPGVGYVR
+196 TVQPGVAYIR

-221 IQDIQSNGDVEA
+221 IKDIQEKEDIEA
-233 IILDL
+233 LILDL

-271 GEHTFQTHNNP
+271 GEHTFQTHTNP
-282 LLLEIP
+282 ILLDVP

-335 NSSTKI
+335 NSNTKI
-341 KITTAKYYIPSGR
+341 KVTTAKYYIPSGR

-359 DYTESKSIFYN
+359 DYTERKSIFYN
-370 GAPDTFTVSDDQ
+370 GETDTIPENDQ
-382 TSQFYTTN
+382 TYQFYTTN

-404 YIKVDDVHFVVTE
+404 YIKVDDIHFVVTE
-417 LWRSGLIFNF
+417 LWRSSLIFNF
-427 AVNFHQQNQIW
+427 SVNYHQQNPEW
-438 TGEIGITDEIF
+438 TGEMGVTGEIF
-449 NQFITF
+449 DQFITF
-455 VQSEN
+455 AHSED
-460 FKYLIEGE
+460 FEYLIEGE
-468 NELNSFLDEARESD
+468 NELISFLDTAREFD
-482 LPQNIIASGEELLIQ
+482 LPQNIIASGEELLTQ
-497 LNSLKESDIVSHK
+497 LNGLKEPDILNHK
-510 DEIKQILLSEMTEKY
+510 NEIKQILLSELTEKY
-525 YGTKD
+525 YGNKE

-535 LDKDEQL
+535 LKQDEQL
-542 DEAIDVV
+542 HEAIDVV
-549 LNEGE
+549 LNERE

>member
-1 MKRQHIFISILI
+1 MFLQ
-13 VFTLL
+13 
-18 TPLAYQTMYLHADE
+18 ADE
-32 ADYYSKIQR
+32 ADYYSKIQK

-70 IDGMLDALD
+70 IEGMLGALD

-126 QKAGVKAGDIIE
+126 HKAGVKAGDIIE
-138 KIDEENISNISLE
+138 KIDGESVSDITLE
-151 NISQRLRGPVGSEV
+151 NISRLLRGPVGSEV
-165 KITVN
+165 KLTIR
-170 RPGYNGEIIMTIER
+170 RPGYASEIFMMIERNEII
-184 DEIVIDDVSYAD
+184 IDDVNYAD
-196 MIKPGVGYVR
+196 MVQPGVGYIR
-206 LTGFTDKAGSELRQA
+206 LTGFTDKAGSEMRQA
-221 IQDIQSNGDVEA
+221 IKDIQRKGEVEA
-233 IILDL
+233 LILDL

-258 KGTTVVKTKGFRD
+258 KGTTVVKTRGFRD
-271 GEHTFQTHNNP
+271 GEHTFQTHTNP
-282 LLLEIP
+282 ILLDVP

-341 KITTAKYYIPSGR
+341 KVTTAKYYIPSGR

-359 DYTESKSIFYN
+359 DYTESKSLFYN
-370 GAPDTFTVSDDQ
+370 GETDTVSSNDPS
-382 TSQFYTTN
+382 SQFYTTN

-404 YIKVDDVHFVVTE
+404 YKKVDDMHFVVTE
-417 LWRSGLIFNF
+417 LWRSSIIFNF
-427 AVNFHQQNQIW
+427 SVDYHRQNQDW
-438 TGEIGITDEIF
+438 TGEIGVTDEIF

-455 VQSEN
+455 AHSED
-460 FKYLIEGE
+460 FEYLIEGE
-468 NELNSFLDEARESD
+468 NELNSFLDTARESD
-482 LPQNIIASGEELLIQ
+482 LPLEIISSGEELLFQ
-497 LNSLKESDIVSHK
+497 LNALKKTDILSHK
-510 DEIKQILLSEMTEKY
+510 NEIKQILLSEMTEKY
-525 YGTKD
+525 YGTND
-530 KIRYS
+530 KIKYS
-535 LDKDEQL
+535 LNGDEQL
-542 DEAIDVV
+542 HEAIDVI